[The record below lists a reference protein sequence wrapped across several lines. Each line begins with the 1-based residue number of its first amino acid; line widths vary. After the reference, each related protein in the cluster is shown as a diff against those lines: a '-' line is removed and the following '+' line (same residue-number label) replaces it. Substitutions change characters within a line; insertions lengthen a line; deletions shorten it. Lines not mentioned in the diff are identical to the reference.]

1 MINKSMGIQAYQKNL
16 GLMKRQQLQKGI
28 EENVAGKLA
37 KPEEPRTSFGETIK
51 DSLTKVNEMQGEKKA
66 MIESFAA
73 GEKTNVHELM
83 ITMQKAG
90 LAMNMTSA
98 VRGKIISAYQEI
110 MRMPF

>member
-1 MINKSMGIQAYQKNL
+1 MINKTIGIQAYQQNM
-16 GLMKRQQLQKGI
+16 GLMKRQKAQQSI
-28 EENVAGKLA
+28 ENNVTGKLT
-37 KPEEPRTSFGETIK
+37 KPEEPRTSFGDTIK
-51 DSLTKVNEMQGEKKA
+51 DSLNKVNDMQSEKKA

-73 GEKTNVHELM
+73 GENTNVHELM

-110 MRMPF
+110 MRLSF

>member
-1 MINKSMGIQAYQKNL
+1 MINKTMGIQAYQQNM
-16 GLMKRQQLQKGI
+16 GLMKRQKMQSSI
-28 EENVAGKLA
+28 EDNVATKLA
-37 KPEEPRTSFGETIK
+37 KPQEPRTSFGDTIK
-51 DSLTKVNEMQGEKKA
+51 ESLDKVNEMQSEKKS

-110 MRMPF
+110 MRLSF